1 MPTAADQLP
10 SDPTT
15 LARRLAALEREV
27 RELRASRRAAH
38 TTVSTGSIRAVRP
51 GATVPVPDAVMA
63 PDLGDGS
70 GLGGFQ
76 TNSPDGALYA
86 RLQAGGL
93 TFGAT
98 GVTQVAP
105 SGITAKAGAG
115 GSLDIQSGM
124 LGGSSQAHILMAS
137 GDSPLSPGNGAPMI
151 SLMWDGAGTADMIV
165 DVSGILLP
173 RNIVWGSVTITP
185 SAANTPASAT
195 IGGLTVRG
203 SSFTAQVTPAVNNP
217 GTVVTGCGATNVTS
231 SGLTVWMTRT
241 TIAATTLY
249 WEIKGQ

>member
-51 GATVPVPDAVMA
+51 GATVPDAVMA

-98 GVTQVAP
+98 GVNQVAP
-105 SGITAKAGAG
+105 SGVQAKAGIG

-124 LGGSSQAHILMAS
+124 IGGSSQAHILMAS

-151 SLMWDGAGTADMIV
+151 SLMWDGAGSADMIV

-173 RNIVWGSVTITP
+173 RNIAWGSVTITP
-185 SAANTPASAT
+185 SAANAPTSQT
-195 IGGLTVRG
+195 VSGLTVRG
-203 SSFTAQVTPAVNNP
+203 SSFFAQVSAVSMVP
-217 GTVVTGCGATNVTS
+217 GKEVTGVGFTAATS
-231 SGLTVWMTRT
+231 SGLTVWVTRINT
-241 TIAATTLY
+241 TPTVVNWMVI
-249 WEIKGQ
+249 GQ